1 MEHFRLFVLPF
12 WLGALFLLVALLY
25 KYILLFVKLEP
36 AQRRMFFR
44 SLPTRAT
51 LRSLGE
57 IASESLLHRKI
68 WRRNKLLGY
77 MHTSFALGWFL
88 LIVVGWTETLVYFKG
103 ENVPLYVDI
112 FFSYYV
118 HPIFE
123 HNFNFS
129 LIKDALLLLILVG
142 VGLAWFKR
150 IRSRAM
156 GMRRT
161 TKHVLGDRIALS
173 ALWLIFPAR
182 LLAESMTSAVVWR
195 FGGIVWAL
203 GEEHH
208 LIPPG
213 TGCGSFLTHTTGELL
228 AAVLPDNL
236 LRAGELPCWWLYS
249 IALGVFFVALPFSRY
264 MHIFTEIP
272 LIFLRNAGLRSG
284 ERPSSYDRF
293 QTDAC
298 SRCGICIDPCQ
309 LQRAGIH
316 GVQAVYFLRDRRYGK
331 LTDAV
336 ADNCLMCGR
345 CERACPVGIEQNT
358 LRLNSRQ
365 QRAVPVGNNRY
376 GYAQGVDRSQGEG
389 RVGYFAGCMTLLTP
403 KILHAMERIFEA
415 AGEPVWWADKDGG
428 VCCGRPLKLSGE
440 IDAARVMMESNR
452 ELFRKHGITTLVTS
466 CPICLRV
473 FREDYDLPGIE
484 VLHHSEYIERLI
496 AAGRLKP
503 QTGGTVYTYHDPCE
517 LGRGCGVYDAPR
529 GVIGRI
535 GRLTEPE
542 ETRENALCCGSSVAN
557 LAMERIFEA
566 AGEPVWW
573 ADKDGGVCC
582 GRPLKLS
589 GEIDAA
595 RVMMESNR
603 ELFRKHGITTL
614 VTSCPICLRVFRED
628 YDLPGI
634 EVLHHSEY
642 IERLIAAG
650 RLKPQTG
657 GTVYTYHDPCELGR
671 GCGVYDAPRGVIG
684 RIGRLTEPEETRE
697 NALCCGSSVA
707 NLAIDDDGQRRIGE
721 SVAASLAA
729 TGAEAVVTACPLCKK
744 AIARGGS
751 LPVYDLSEIVAKAL

>member
-1 MEHFRLFVLPF
+1 M
-12 WLGALFLLVALLY
+12 
-25 KYILLFVKLEP
+25 
-36 AQRRMFFR
+36 
-44 SLPTRAT
+44 
-51 LRSLGE
+51 
-57 IASESLLHRKI
+57 
-68 WRRNKLLGY
+68 
-77 MHTSFALGWFL
+77 
-88 LIVVGWTETLVYFKG
+88 
-103 ENVPLYVDI
+103 PLYVDI

-142 VGLAWFKR
+142 VGLAWVKR

-228 AAVLPDNL
+228 ATVLPDSL

-452 ELFRKHGITTLVTS
+452 ELFL
-466 CPICLRV
+466 
-473 FREDYDLPGIE
+473 
-484 VLHHSEYIERLI
+484 
-496 AAGRLKP
+496 
-503 QTGGTVYTYHDPCE
+503 
-517 LGRGCGVYDAPR
+517 
-529 GVIGRI
+529 
-535 GRLTEPE
+535 
-542 ETRENALCCGSSVAN
+542 
-557 LAMERIFEA
+557 
-566 AGEPVWW
+566 
-573 ADKDGGVCC
+573 
-582 GRPLKLS
+582 
-589 GEIDAA
+589 
-595 RVMMESNR
+595 
-603 ELFRKHGITTL
+603 KHGITTL